1 VAVSTL
7 ARAAL
12 AAAGAALAL
21 VALSATPA
29 SAHASL
35 VRSSPANGSTVTSA
49 PSRVTLTF
57 DDAITR
63 AAIVVTDSTGHRVD
77 RGATRVVGTVAA
89 VDVDLAD
96 AGRYAIAYRVVSDDS
111 HPVTHTLSFAFAP
124 TGSVAPAAATTTP
137 QDDDGSILRP
147 VAVIGLGLLAFA
159 VLAVALVRALRANR
173 RAATPTT
180 IDVRR
185 PDRVPV
191 TRERP

>member
-12 AAAGAALAL
+12 AAAGATLAL
-21 VALSATPA
+21 VAVPAAPA

-35 VRSSPANGSTVTSA
+35 VRSSPADGSTVTSA

-63 AAIVVTDSTGHRVD
+63 AAVVVTDSTGHRVD

-89 VDVDLAD
+89 VGVRLTD
-96 AGRYAIAYRVVSDDS
+96 AGRYSISYRVVSDDQ

-124 TGSVAPAAATTTP
+124 SGSVAPAAATTTP
-137 QDDDGSILRP
+137 ADDTGSIGRP
-147 VAVIGLGLLAFA
+147 VAVIGLALLVFSL
-159 VLAVALVRALRANR
+159 LAVALVRALRANR
-173 RAATPTT
+173 RAAPAT
-180 IDVRR
+180 IDLRR
-185 PDRVPV
+185 PERVAGP
-191 TRERP
+191 RERR